1 MTDVHSSAEMPREL
15 APELW
20 LPVAFAEPPAEG
32 GPPDA
37 ASTMASEAS
46 ALRAALRRRPAM
58 TLDEATEIARDAVR
72 TLDSLYGVLDAVRE
86 RLELHG
92 QDPEPLRDLAQYV
105 AASAYRQ
112 SAAIESVDRVVP
124 EHACGIA

>member
-1 MTDVHSSAEMPREL
+1 MPLE
-15 APELW
+15 PERW
-20 LPVAFAEPPAEG
+20 LPVAFAEPPVGG

-37 ASTMASEAS
+37 ANTMASEAC
-46 ALRAALRRRPAM
+46 ALRAALRRGPAL

-86 RLELHG
+86 RFELHG
-92 QDPEPLRDLAQYV
+92 HDPEPLRDLAQYV
-105 AASAYRQ
+105 GASAYRQ

-124 EHACGIA
+124 EHACSVA